1 MHWVFVQKCFFP
13 STRFKGSRSL
23 SRLSCLTGGKEKN
36 YTAKMSHRSDS
47 EIQDSLEDTIQSIK
61 LFTSTAVQTGWI
73 FLLAFSYTGTLFFFF
88 KSPSSLIC
96 VKSPRKMAGCRIKP
110 LLWQA
115 PSLAVVMLRRSP
127 AAFVSV
133 EPGKVKQSAALLPR
147 TMLQARSPSLAHNQ
161 GSAQTKSWLSST
173 KPRQNRPWPKRKGLL

>member
-1 MHWVFVQKCFFP
+1 MTVKYKALRRTQYK
-13 STRFKGSRSL
+13 TL
-23 SRLSCLTGGKEKN
+23 NCL
-36 YTAKMSHRSDS
+36 HP
-47 EIQDSLEDTIQSIK
+47 Q
-61 LFTSTAVQTGWI
+61 AVQTGWI

-88 KSPSSLIC
+88 FKNPSSLIC
-96 VKSPRKMAGCRIKP
+96 VKSPRKMAGRRIKP
-110 LLWQA
+110 PLWQA
-115 PSLAVVMLRRSP
+115 PSLAVVMLQSSP

-133 EPGKVKQSAALLPR
+133 EPGKVKQPAALLPH